1 MEFYKYRI
9 KISDDSFIDS
19 KSVIRG
25 YRCSYVAFIAETDNE
40 HIFDAY
46 VLDTTCSDKVELL
59 MCALPNISFHVE
71 SMEEIGAMEFYA
83 RVSELGFLEDEHNA
97 FTLSDIGGL
106 AEYYNS
112 ISRDLL
118 SEHIARGDIDSEEK
132 AIRAMDSNN
141 FIPEANR
148 IFANTYQGKER
159 EGHPVCYILQ
169 TDSKDYLEKAEVLI
183 SALFNQYRLESRRY
197 MLLDMS
203 SYPKELIEDQKIP
216 ASELYDSSFGGSI
229 ILKMNRALN
238 PYSFSPIKR
247 EIDYQPNMVLSIF
260 VIPRDANFLEQYIKD
275 MLPFSKF
282 VTIEV

>member
-25 YRCSYVAFIAETDNE
+25 HLCSYVAFIAETDNE
-40 HIFDAY
+40 HIFDVY
-46 VLDTTCSDKVELL
+46 VLDTTCSDKIELL
-59 MCALPNISFHVE
+59 MCALLNISFCIE
-71 SMEEIGAMEFYA
+71 SMEEIGAMEFYT
-83 RVSELGFLEDEHNA
+83 RVSELGFLEDEYNA

-112 ISRDLL
+112 ISRKLL
-118 SEHIARGDIDSEEK
+118 SEHIARSDIDSEEK
-132 AIRAMDSNN
+132 AIRAMDSND

-148 IFANTYQGKER
+148 IFADAYQGKEP

-169 TDSKDYLEKAEVLI
+169 TDSEDYLEKAEVLI

-197 MLLDMS
+197 MLLDIS
-203 SYPKELIEDQKIP
+203 SFPKELIEDQRIP
-216 ASELYDSSFGGSI
+216 ASELYDSCFGGSI

-260 VIPRDANFLEQYIKD
+260 VIPRDANSLEQYIKD

-282 VTIEV
+282 VTMEV